1 MKMCH
6 LSRNCFNLKLNV
18 NLSGSHI
25 HTYVFYVHTFTGHKR
40 VLLIHKIIWFFV
52 YLSFCP
58 FIRKLCQLSTMTK
71 KHKSIYVR
79 LSAIKLFYPTYY
91 LSDNDSNAPPYSV
104 TCLHNTTFYQ
114 TLNLWR
120 NTQVHKRLC

>member
-18 NLSGSHI
+18 NLVAIYIRTCFMYILSQDI
-25 HTYVFYVHTFTGHKR
+25 NVFCLYIKSYDF
-40 VLLIHKIIWFFV
+40 LF

-71 KHKSIYVR
+71 KHKSIYVH
-79 LSAIKLFYPTYY
+79 LSAIKLFYPAYY
-91 LSDNDSNAPPYSV
+91 FSDNDSNAPPYSV

-114 TLNLWR
+114 TLNL
-120 NTQVHKRLC
+120 